1 MSRNKMEG
9 KMEYTFNELI
19 KVRPDVL
26 DRLLADYLIRYYDMT
41 EEQQHEEIKKISRL
55 EIEHGQA

>member
-1 MSRNKMEG
+1 
-9 KMEYTFNELI
+9 MEYKFDEMINI
-19 KVRPDVL
+19 KPDVL

-55 EIEHGQA
+55 EIEHGHI